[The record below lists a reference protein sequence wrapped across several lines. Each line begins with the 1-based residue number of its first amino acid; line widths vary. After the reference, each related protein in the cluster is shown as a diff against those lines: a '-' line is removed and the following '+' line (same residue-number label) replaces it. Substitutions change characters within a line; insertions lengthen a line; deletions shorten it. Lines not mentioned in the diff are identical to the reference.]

1 MRGRRALWPGR
12 ALRIPPVGPSILH
25 CRVLSV
31 DYSLKVCVDIPG
43 SSKLLLELPLVIGT
57 VPLHPLGSRSASVGS
72 RASFLQDWGLCALME
87 RPEAPPEYSEVV
99 RESPQVAASQG
110 LFSFL
115 HDPDVTTEGPYFA
128 CLQEFRYRPPP
139 LYSEEDPNPPSEA
152 ARPRCMT
159 C

>member
-1 MRGRRALWPGR
+1 MMPASRGQPAL
-12 ALRIPPVGPSILH
+12 H
-25 CRVLSV
+25 Q
-31 DYSLKVCVDIPG
+31 DPG
-43 SSKLLLELPLVIGT
+43 SKQAKEPVAKTEESRLPAEAGGLLQVGCQPEQVKLTPWGKSLIPCHSQKLAEAELLSLTHCL
-57 VPLHPLGSRSASVGS
+57 
-72 RASFLQDWGLCALME
+72 SF
-87 RPEAPPEYSEVV
+87 PAPPEYSEVV